1 MVVIGHS
8 YAMVTTKGDP
18 FYFYLGGYDSG
29 GGFGLAIFFVI
40 SGYLVS
46 QSVLRRSTADY
57 LVSRVLRIVP
67 ALCLVTCV
75 EVLVIGPIFTKLSL
89 AEYFSSG
96 VTLGRFWNPAVF
108 PITLFLPGVFTSLR
122 IPFVNGS
129 LWTLP
134 VECSFYLVLPIIA
147 FFGALSRR
155 GSIVIVCL
163 SIVGYFVATTYFSLG
178 WDARGPELLRGVSL
192 YVALRYAVFFVLG
205 AALWV
210 NRDRVPVTGGGAM
223 LCCILLFAGV
233 GAPASV
239 LLYMLCLPYLVI
251 YVATKTPVVSIRK
264 IGDLSYGLFLFAWPI
279 QQSLQ
284 ETFSHIGP
292 RTLTITATAIGLAVA
307 YASYWTVESRFLKLR
322 KKRRAELHAVATD
335 ERTPKIAAVS

>member
-1 MVVIGHS
+1 M
-8 YAMVTTKGDP
+8 
-18 FYFYLGGYDSG
+18 
-29 GGFGLAIFFVI
+29 
-40 SGYLVS
+40 
-46 QSVLRRSTADY
+46 LRHSTADY
-57 LVSRVLRIVP
+57 FLSRVLRIVP
-67 ALCLVTCV
+67 ALFLVTCV

-108 PITLFLPGVFTSLR
+108 PITFTLPGVFTSLP
-122 IPFVNGS
+122 IPRVNGS

-134 VECSFYLVLPIIA
+134 V
-147 FFGALSRR
+147 
-155 GSIVIVCL
+155 
-163 SIVGYFVATTYFSLG
+163 
-178 WDARGPELLRGVSL
+178 
-192 YVALRYAVFFVLG
+192 
-205 AALWV
+205 
-210 NRDRVPVTGGGAM
+210 
-223 LCCILLFAGV
+223 LLFAGV

-264 IGDLSYGLFLFAWPI
+264 IGDLSYGLFLFAFPI

-322 KKRRAELHAVATD
+322 KKRRAELHAVATG
-335 ERTPKIAAVS
+335 ERTPKIAAVR